1 MPHSLLVAGTTSDAG
16 KTVITTAICRALA
29 RRGMRVAPFKAQNMS
44 NNSMV
49 TFAGAEIGRAQ
60 WIQAVAAGAT
70 PEAAMNPV
78 LLKPSSDLR
87 SQVVVMGEPA
97 GHLDAQEYAGGRAR
111 LRDAAFAAYDDLSA
125 RFDAVICE
133 GAGGIAEINLRPWD
147 YVNLGLAQHGS
158 IPTIVVGDIDRG
170 GVFASLYGS
179 LAVLDEAD
187 QRLVAG
193 FLINRFRG
201 DAGLLAPG
209 LEQLQGLTGRPTYGV
224 VPWADGMWLDS
235 EDALAID
242 SRPRTDSPDALRVA
256 VVLLPRIS
264 NFTDI
269 DALTLEPHVDVS
281 FVRSPAGLADADLVV
296 LPGTRATIAD
306 LSWLRARGLDR
317 AITEH
322 VAAGRAVLGI
332 CGGCQML
339 GADITD
345 TAGVEGDP
353 GAAATGLGLLDV
365 TTTFDA
371 SKRLELVHGTEFG
384 AAVSGYL
391 IHHGRIRRGAR
402 AESFLDGARRGTAY
416 GTMWHGAL
424 ESDGFRRAF
433 LARVAEHVGRSG
445 FRANPRLSFADA
457 RNARID
463 RLADLLEQH
472 VEVDALVDL
481 VVCGVPAELPFIPA
495 GPGRLSR

>member
-1 MPHSLLVAGTTSDAG
+1 MSHSLLVAGTTSDAG

-49 TFAGAEIGRAQ
+49 TRAGAEIGRAQ

-70 PEAAMNPV
+70 PEPAMNPV

-87 SQVVVMGEPA
+87 SQVVVMGEAA
-97 GHLDAQEYAGGRAR
+97 GRLEAQEYAGGRAH
-111 LRDAAFAAYDDLSA
+111 LRDAAFAAFDDLST

-187 QRLVAG
+187 QRLVTG

-201 DAGLLAPG
+201 DPTLLTPG
-209 LEQLQGLTGRPTYGV
+209 LDRLRALTGRPTYGV

-235 EDALAID
+235 EDALALD
-242 SRPRTDSPDALRVA
+242 SRPRRPEDHSGALRVA
-256 VVLLPRIS
+256 VMLLPRIS

-269 DALTLEPHVDVS
+269 DALTLEPDVDVS
-281 FVRSPAGLADADLVV
+281 FVRGPAGLVDVDLIVI
-296 LPGTRATIAD
+296 PGTRATVKD
-306 LSWLRARGLDR
+306 LGWLRSRGLDR
-317 AITEH
+317 AIRAH
-322 VAAGRAVLGI
+322 ARAGRPVLGI

-339 GADITD
+339 GSAISDAD
-345 TAGVEGDP
+345 GVEGESRA
-353 GAAATGLGLLDV
+353 GVTGLGLLDV
-365 TTTFDA
+365 STTFEA
-371 SKRLELVHGTEFG
+371 QKTLRLVEGVELGTE
-384 AAVSGYL
+384 ATGYL
-391 IHHGRIRRGAR
+391 IHHGRIRRGAH
-402 AESFLDGARRGTAY
+402 AEPFLDGARNHTVY
-416 GTMWHGAL
+416 GTMWHGVL

-433 LARVAEHVGRSG
+433 LTEVAGQVGRRS
-445 FRANPRLSFADA
+445 FRPDPQLSFAAA
-457 RNARID
+457 RLTRID

-472 VEVDALVDL
+472 VDVDALVDL
-481 VVCGVPAELPFIPA
+481 VRHGVPAGAPFIPS
-495 GPGRLSR
+495 GPR